1 MKLAISNIA
10 WSRESDE
17 FMYGLLQKNGIKGLE
32 IAPTR
37 IWDNPELV
45 TKKQVLDFKRKL
57 SKYGLKVVA
66 FQSILYGKSFNLFS
80 DECRLYMMKMID
92 LASYFG
98 KIAIVIG
105 SPKNRNC
112 NDMKMAISFFK
123 ELNAYANNRVVLCI
137 EANPIEYKTNFI
149 NTTKESM
156 VFAKKTGIKINID
169 CGTIMLNDEDIEI
182 PTDYI
187 GHIHFSEPFLKPL
200 EHFDLFKKLL
210 KINYKG
216 WYSIESKTFTIGS
229 LYEI

>member
-45 TKKQVLDFKRKL
+45 TKKEVLDFKRKL

-66 FQSILYGKSFNLFS
+66 FQSILYGKKFNLFS
-80 DECRLYMMKMID
+80 DEGKLYLMKMID

-98 KIAIVIG
+98 KTAIVIG

-112 NDMKMAISFFK
+112 NNMKMAINFFK
-123 ELNAYANNRVVLCI
+123 ELNAYANKRVVLCI
-137 EANPIEYKTNFI
+137 EPNPKEYGTNFI
-149 NTTKESM
+149 NTTKQAIK
-156 VFAKKTGIKINID
+156 FAKQTGIKINLD
-169 CGTIMLNDEDIEI
+169 CGTIVMNDEYIEI
-182 PTDYI
+182 PTDDI

-216 WYSIESKTFTIGS
+216 WYSIESKTFTFRG